1 MVAMKMEVRD
11 LELAEQAHRFKEM
24 PVEMEQ
30 MQAQAAQ
37 LVLVVVAVAQ
47 AVTSRL
53 RDLVGVLLLPTF
65 FVVTGLRTDVGARR
79 CI

>member
-1 MVAMKMEVRD
+1 MGHQEQQPGVADQEVAVVAMKMEVRD

-37 LVLVVVAVAQ
+37 LVLVVVVVAQ
-47 AVTSRL
+47 ALQGPQRQ
-53 RDLVGVLLLPTF
+53 
-65 FVVTGLRTDVGARR
+65 
-79 CI
+79 